1 VHVAY
6 ARLQATA
13 YRARLTQGRYIW
25 SYLYDKYVCMFV
37 SLSHCLSL
45 IAYVPYTRPWAA
57 PLSGA
62 VQSNVYSRRINKQI
76 RCPCACRR
84 TMYVK
89 QLPWECVSR
98 LSQLFFYCASP
109 HAWYW
114 YGMSSFCPSVC
125 LSDSGIVPKRL
136 HASRKIFRYPVWRD
150 IILVF

>member
-1 VHVAY
+1 MHVAY

-98 LSQLFFYCASP
+98 LSQLFFIARHHMRDIDMACR
-109 HAWYW
+109 
-114 YGMSSFCPSVC
+114 PSVRPSVSRTLVLC
-125 LSDSGIVPKRL
+125 RSDCTHHEKFSAIQYGGT
-136 HASRKIFRYPVWRD
+136 SF
-150 IILVF
+150 